1 MPDSPAD
8 GTAAAGTGANTQATA
23 ATQPAAQQQQ
33 AAPAQT
39 PQTQQE
45 VDRIVLNYL
54 NQKGYKQA
62 EIALKREANLLT
74 LEEQA
79 AALAAKDK
87 EAAGAATPAGPPQPT
102 HDKNEMGDPDAYDQA
117 YSSLRRWIENSL
129 DLYKVLFGLSYAT
142 FSGTLFLLLAY
153 ALTSEW

>member
-8 GTAAAGTGANTQATA
+8 GTAAAGTSANTQAT
-23 ATQPAAQQQQ
+23 TTTTTQQQQPAAQQQPQ
-33 AAPAQT
+33 ATPAQT

-54 NQKGYKQA
+54 NQKGYRQA

-87 EAAGAATPAGPPQPT
+87 EIAGAATSAGPPQPT

-129 DLYKVLFGLSYAT
+129 DLYKVL
-142 FSGTLFLLLAY
+142 
-153 ALTSEW
+153 

>member
-8 GTAAAGTGANTQATA
+8 GTAAAGTGATTGATA
-23 ATQPAAQQQQ
+23 TTQPATQQQQ

-87 EAAGAATPAGPPQPT
+87 EATGAPTPAGPPQPT

-129 DLYKVLFGLSYAT
+129 DLYKVLSV
-142 FSGTLFLLLAY
+142 FSTRHSQEFFFY
-153 ALTSEW
+153 YSCMM